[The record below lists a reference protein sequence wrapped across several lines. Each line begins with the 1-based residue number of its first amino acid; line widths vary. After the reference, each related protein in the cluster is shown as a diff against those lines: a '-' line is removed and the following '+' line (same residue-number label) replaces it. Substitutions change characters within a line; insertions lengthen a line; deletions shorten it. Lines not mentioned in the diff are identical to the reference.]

1 MQSEELTV
9 ETTPNLWV
17 KMQSIAFAVVAIM
30 LSLGQWNDTKD
41 AVEVIYE
48 SVITNFTNEIEYEQL
63 EQIKVGQTHDY
74 IQSLIGVAQA
84 SKPSK
89 INPAVNFFYYGQDK
103 YLLTIAVKAERVVG
117 YSVVA
122 LTDSFSAGVPY
133 SELSLLE
140 TPMSRQVTEFERY
153 FTDFGNLDYYAESH
167 TLGRNAMFY
176 NLLLATVDY
185 GQMAPP
191 AQQAIQ
197 SLNRQLNMGAE
208 VQATDLQPLRQ
219 QTPNAFALSEVGP
232 EIMAEALLTQF
243 EFTAFFR

>member
-1 MQSEELTV
+1 MQSEELAV
-9 ETTPNLWV
+9 EASPNLWV
-17 KMQSIAFAVVAIM
+17 KMQSIALAVVAIM

-48 SVITNFTNEIEYEQL
+48 SVITNFTNELEYEQL

-74 IQSLIGVAQA
+74 LQSFMGVAQA

-89 INPAVNFFYYGQDK
+89 IDPAVNFFYYGQDK
-103 YLLTIAVKAERVVG
+103 YLLTVAVKAERVVG
-117 YSVVA
+117 YSIVA
-122 LTDSFSAGVPY
+122 LTDSFSAAVPY
-133 SELSLLE
+133 TELSLLD
-140 TPMSRQVTEFERY
+140 TPMNSQDTEFERY

-185 GQMAPP
+185 GQMAQP
-191 AQQAIQ
+191 AKQAIQ
-197 SLNRQLNMGAE
+197 SLNHQLNMGSD
-208 VQATDLQPLRQ
+208 VQAEALQPLRQ
-219 QTPNAFALSEVGP
+219 QVPNTFALSEIAP